1 MTLKR
6 QLQFWIVGFVV
17 FLAAVYVFRGIMLPF
32 VAGMA
37 VAYFCDPIADRLER
51 LGASR
56 TVAVS
61 LIIGLFLVVFIAF
74 FLLMVPLV
82 IDQIGG
88 LARRM
93 PSIVAWLRDW
103 AEPYLARLAPH
114 VGTEDLEKLRQMAL
128 NSLSTGLRW
137 IGQVLRELITQG
149 AALADFVSLLVIT
162 PIVAFY
168 LLRDWDLMVEAVDG
182 WLPRQHRAEIRRLA
196 TEVDRTLSGF
206 VRGQAT
212 VCVLLGV
219 FYALALTVVGLEFGL
234 VIGLIAGLVSF
245 IPFVGSLVG
254 FVASVGVA
262 IYQFGH
268 LQNDW
273 TTVGIVAGIFAVGQA
288 VEGNYL
294 TPKLVGEQVGLHAVW
309 VIFALLAGGALFGF
323 TGVLLA
329 MPVAAMIGVL
339 TRFALEQYLSS
350 PLYTGPPGQEWTGDA
365 LPPRT
370 GDESGDR
377 PKSGG
382 DGA

>member
-6 QLQFWIVGFVV
+6 QLQFWIVGFLV
-17 FLAAVYVFRGIMLPF
+17 FLAAVYVLRGIMLPF

-103 AEPYLARLAPH
+103 AEPHIARLAPH
-114 VGTEDLEKLRQMAL
+114 VGTEELEKLRQMAL

-182 WLPRQHRAEIRRLA
+182 WLPRQHRTVIRRLA
-196 TEVDRTLSGF
+196 AEVDRTLSGF

-234 VIGLIAGLVSF
+234 VIGLIAGLISF
-245 IPFVGSLVG
+245 VPFVGSLVG

-268 LQNDW
+268 LANDW
-273 TTVGIVAGIFAVGQA
+273 TTVGIVAGVFAIGQA

-329 MPVAAMIGVL
+329 MPVAAVIGVL
-339 TRFALEQYLSS
+339 TRFALEQYLGS

-365 LPPRT
+365 LPPQP
-370 GDESGDR
+370 DEDSR
-377 PKSGG
+377 
-382 DGA
+382 DGRRAKDEGA